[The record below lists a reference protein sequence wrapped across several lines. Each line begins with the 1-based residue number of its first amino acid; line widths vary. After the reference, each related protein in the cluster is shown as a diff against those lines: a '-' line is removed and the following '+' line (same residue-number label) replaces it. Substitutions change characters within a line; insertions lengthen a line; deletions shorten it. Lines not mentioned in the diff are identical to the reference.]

1 MTRQEMLDQMK
12 LNHDEFKDLLLK
24 LALLR
29 FSLNESQRAV
39 FDRSLPSPS
48 AAAET
53 FGANVTTEHL
63 QELLGAEVRAHVP
76 GGFIALVAVLNK

>member
-1 MTRQEMLDQMK
+1 MTREEMLEQMK
-12 LNHDEFKDLLLK
+12 LTHEEFKDLLLK

-48 AAAET
+48 VAAGT
-53 FGANVTTEHL
+53 FGADVTAGHL
-63 QELLGAEVRAHVP
+63 QELLGAEVRAEVP
-76 GGFIALVAVLNK
+76 GGFIALVAFLNK

>member
-1 MTRQEMLDQMK
+1 MTRQEMLEQMK
-12 LNHDEFKDLLLK
+12 LTHEEFKDLLLK

-48 AAAET
+48 AAAGT
-53 FGANVTTEHL
+53 FGADVTAGHL
-63 QELLGAEVRAHVP
+63 QELLGAEVRAEVP
-76 GGFIALVAVLNK
+76 GGFIALVAFLNK